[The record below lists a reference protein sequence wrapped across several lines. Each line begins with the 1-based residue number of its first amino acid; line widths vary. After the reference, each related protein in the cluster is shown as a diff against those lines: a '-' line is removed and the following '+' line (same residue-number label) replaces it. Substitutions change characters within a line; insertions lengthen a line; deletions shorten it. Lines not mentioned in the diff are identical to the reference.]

1 MSTTPVPSVSCET
14 LEAECN
20 VLGMELLNVLE
31 FIGDTIDY
39 RKITLLVQWQRYT
52 FFLICNLSM
61 VGAKVV
67 QFHGPDIKWR
77 AKIKKY
83 RNGGE

>member
-1 MSTTPVPSVSCET
+1 MSLASTPFSCET

-39 RKITLLVQWQRYT
+39 RKITLLVHILLFCILHIIFNLPFSPT
-52 FFLICNLSM
+52 F
-61 VGAKVV
+61 
-67 QFHGPDIKWR
+67 
-77 AKIKKY
+77 
-83 RNGGE
+83 